1 MQKVKTLKPKLKQ
14 PGKTDLGIMDVR
26 GTKNKTP
33 LTLAGKAGHKGKS
46 EESLR
51 RCLVSGE
58 TASRDAMI
66 RFVPGPDFGSKHGV
80 VVDLDERLPGRGL
93 WIMAR
98 HDVLAEAA
106 SGRHFSRVLG
116 APVEISPDLTEQ
128 VESGLV
134 SRVGSLIGMA
144 RRAGRAMAGFEKVR
158 GALKSGEVRILL
170 AASDGAADGRAKL
183 RALAGDTPIAVALD
197 ASELGKIFGRDGT
210 VHGAITDVRLAKRIR
225 RESARLAG
233 LRPGL
238 ETELGTELRPEL
250 HNESKNTGIL
260 DVPEVLVKDRV
271 DKA

>member
-1 MQKVKTLKPKLKQ
+1 
-14 PGKTDLGIMDVR
+14 VR

-33 LTLAGKAGHKGKS
+33 QNTAGKASHKGKS

-116 APVEISPDLTEQ
+116 APVEISPDLAEQ

-144 RRAGRAMAGFEKVR
+144 RRAGRAVAGFEKVK
-158 GALKSGEVRILL
+158 GALKSGDVRILL
-170 AASDGAADGRAKL
+170 AASDGADDGRAKL
-183 RALAGDTPIAVALD
+183 RALAGDTPIAGALD

-238 ETELGTELRPEL
+238 ETELQTELRPEL
-250 HNESKNTGIL
+250 HNESKNPGIL
-260 DVPEVLVKDRV
+260 DVPEALVKDRV